1 MAAATENS
9 TSPDPSGLAQA
20 GRYAGA
26 IQALERAAAV
36 LGWSRWR
43 GERTFTDDAAAVAAL
58 ELAALVTGDRV
69 RDAGS
74 SLPRDTLVELA
85 QTVVDLQEAR
95 QSLRDRL
102 LVQRYDAIVGVQAG
116 LGRLRGI
123 GSASALLDRATQE
136 VCRGCGFDRSILF
149 RVLDDQMIPVSV
161 HYADDPD
168 GAADL
173 LAQIREHP
181 TALTHLLLETEMIR
195 RRMPMLVQDV
205 EHDPRVHPQIA
216 NAFGATSYVAAPIMP
231 EGRVIG
237 FLHADRRQQAR
248 SVDAFD
254 RDTLWTFAEGFGY
267 AFESVV
273 LFERLR
279 AQRAQVRGML
289 ATTEEL
295 IDELLDAEIAVGRID
310 QEDSSRAA
318 RHAANYL
325 SGVPSRLDQLLTPR
339 EIEVIRLLAAGETN
353 AGVASRLVISEGTV
367 KSHVKHILR
376 KLRASN
382 RAEAVSRY
390 LRLTELDGSA

>member
-1 MAAATENS
+1 MAAATEDS
-9 TSPDPSGLAQA
+9 TSPDPGGLTQPGPYSA
-20 GRYAGA
+20 A
-26 IQALERAAAV
+26 IVALERAAAV
-36 LGWSRWR
+36 LGWSRWS

-58 ELAALVTGDRV
+58 DLAALVAGDRV
-69 RDAGS
+69 RDAGAA
-74 SLPRDTLVELA
+74 LPREGLVELA
-85 QTVVDLQEAR
+85 QTIAELHEAR
-95 QSLRDRL
+95 KGLHDRL
-102 LVQRYDAIVGVQAG
+102 LVERYDAIVGVQAG

-123 GSASALLDRATQE
+123 GSASAMLDRATQE

-161 HYADDPD
+161 HDADDPD

-173 LAQIREHP
+173 LAQIRDHP
-181 TALTHLLLETEMIR
+181 TALTRLLLETEMIR
-195 RRMPMLVQDV
+195 RRMPMLVADV
-205 EHDPRVHPQIA
+205 EHDPRVHPQVA
-216 NAFGATSYVAAPIMP
+216 TAFGAAAYVAAPIMP

-237 FLHADRRQQAR
+237 FLHAARRR
-248 SVDAFD
+248 RGRPVDAFD
-254 RDTLWTFAEGFGY
+254 RDTLWAFAEGFGY

-295 IDELLDAEIAVGRID
+295 IDELLDADIAVGRID

-318 RHAANYL
+318 RHATNYL
-325 SGVPSRLDQLLTPR
+325 SGAPSRLDQLLTPR
-339 EIEVIRLLAAGETN
+339 EVQVIRLLAAGETN

-376 KLRASN
+376 KLRAAN